1 MRGIVPTLM
10 GEPVLTARYR
20 ALVRVE
26 PVTPALFDQLG
37 ELTVVAYRGLP
48 GRPTSDHYAAMLRD
62 VASRARDAE
71 VLVALDDDGSLLGG
85 VTYVGDPSNS
95 WAEFEAED
103 EAGFR
108 MLAVSPDARGRGAG
122 RALVEACI
130 ERARRDGKSR
140 LSLLTTPNME
150 SAHRLYERLGFRRAP
165 ESDMIVEDG
174 LRLRS
179 YVLDLDERG
188 VTHP

>member
-1 MRGIVPTLM
+1 M
-10 GEPVLTARYR
+10 
-20 ALVRVE
+20 RVE
-26 PVTPALFDQLG
+26 PITPGFYLPLG
-37 ELTVVAYRGLP
+37 ELTVAAYRGLP
-48 GRPTSDHYAAMLRD
+48 GRPTSDGYAAMLRD

-71 VLVALDDDGSLLGG
+71 VLVAVDDDGTLLGG
-85 VTYVGDPSNS
+85 VTYVGDPSNG

-108 MLAVSPDARGRGAG
+108 MLAVAPAARGRGAG

-140 LSLLTTPNME
+140 LSLLTTANME
-150 SAHRLYERLGFRRAP
+150 SAHRLYERLGFHRSP

-179 YVLDLDERG
+179 YVFDLAERG
-188 VTHP
+188 VTDP

>member
-1 MRGIVPTLM
+1 MRGIVATLM
-10 GEPVLTARYR
+10 GEAPLTARYR
-20 ALVRVE
+20 VLVRIE
-26 PVTPALFDQLG
+26 PVTEALYGPLG
-37 ELTVVAYRGLP
+37 ELTVAAYSGLP

-62 VASRARDAE
+62 VASRAADAE

-85 VTYVGDPSNS
+85 VTYVGDSSNS

-140 LSLLTTPNME
+140 LSLLTTANMA
-150 SAHRLYERLGFRRAP
+150 SAHRLYERLGFRRTP
-165 ESDMIVEDG
+165 ESDMIVENG

-179 YVLDLDERG
+179 YVLDLAERG
-188 VTHP
+188 VTHK

>member
-1 MRGIVPTLM
+1 MATLM
-10 GEPVLTARYR
+10 GEAPLTARYR
-20 ALVRVE
+20 GLMRVE
-26 PVTPALFDQLG
+26 PVTPALHGPLG
-37 ELTVVAYRGLP
+37 ELTVAAYRGLP
-48 GRPTSDHYAAMLRD
+48 GRPTSDGYAAMLRD
-62 VASRARDAE
+62 VASRAGEAE

-85 VTYVGDPSNS
+85 VTYVGDASNS
-95 WAEFEAED
+95 WAEFEADD

-108 MLAVSPDARGRGAG
+108 MLAVSPQARGHGAG

-130 ERARRDGKSR
+130 ECARRDGKSR
-140 LSLLTTPNME
+140 LSLLTTANMT

-179 YVLDLDERG
+179 YVLDLAERG

>member
-1 MRGIVPTLM
+1 
-10 GEPVLTARYR
+10 
-20 ALVRVE
+20 
-26 PVTPALFDQLG
+26 
-37 ELTVVAYRGLP
+37 
-48 GRPTSDHYAAMLRD
+48 
-62 VASRARDAE
+62 
-71 VLVALDDDGSLLGG
+71 VLVAVDDDGTLLGG
-85 VTYVGDPSNS
+85 VTYVGDPSNG

-108 MLAVSPDARGRGAG
+108 MLAVAPAARGRGAG

-140 LSLLTTPNME
+140 LSLLTTANME
-150 SAHRLYERLGFRRAP
+150 SAHRLYERLGFRRSP

-179 YVLDLDERG
+179 YVFDLAERG
-188 VTHP
+188 VTDP

>member
-1 MRGIVPTLM
+1 M
-10 GEPVLTARYR
+10 
-20 ALVRVE
+20 RVE
-26 PVTPALFDQLG
+26 PVTEALYGQLG
-37 ELTVVAYRGLP
+37 ELTVAAYRGLS

-62 VASRARDAE
+62 VASRAADAE

-108 MLAVSPDARGRGAG
+108 MLAVSPDAQGRGAG

-140 LSLLTTPNME
+140 LSLLTTANMA
-150 SAHRLYERLGFRRAP
+150 SAHRLYEGLGFRRTP
-165 ESDMIVEDG
+165 ESDMIVENG

-179 YVLDLDERG
+179 YVLDLPRG
-188 VTHP
+188 A